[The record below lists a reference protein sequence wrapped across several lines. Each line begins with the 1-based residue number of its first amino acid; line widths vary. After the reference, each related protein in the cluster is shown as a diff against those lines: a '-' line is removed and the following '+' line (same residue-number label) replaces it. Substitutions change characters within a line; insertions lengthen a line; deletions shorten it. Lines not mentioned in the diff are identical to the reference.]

1 VCIVFL
7 TNPPIAISSFPIV
20 RVTDYPGVQRFSGV
34 IDLGGDEA
42 EKTSR
47 REHVEFHSHDVI
59 Y

>member
-1 VCIVFL
+1 MCIVFL

-42 EKTSR
+42 EKTFGRDLSN
-47 REHVEFHSHDVI
+47 FISMT
-59 Y
+59 